1 MMRDQTYKQEMRE
14 PEPSAHPDPRMHMT
28 IRHTSLRI
36 PSETMLD
43 PVTGRTVKKTPM
55 LAQAEGRQGY

>member
-1 MMRDQTYKQEMRE
+1 
-14 PEPSAHPDPRMHMT
+14 MHMT
-28 IRHTSLRI
+28 IKHASLRI